1 MKLSF
6 TVLSLCCVLTL
17 GAVTFAATRAD
28 DLTNTSQEKKEDT
41 GKDAKRDEPKK
52 KDDEPKKDAAMK
64 ATIGKPAP
72 DFSLTDLDG
81 KAVKLSDFKGKTV
94 VLEWFNPGCPY
105 VVAAYKE
112 GPLKDMAMR
121 AQKDGVV
128 WLAINSGAPG
138 KEGAGAE
145 ANKKAR
151 TEWKM
156 TAPILLDEKGEVGRM
171 YEAKTTPH
179 CYVIDAKGVLVYRGG
194 LDNAPMGKAEGDKRI
209 DYVANALAE
218 VKAGKPVTTPET
230 KSWGCSVKYGKSQP

>member
-17 GAVTFAATRAD
+17 GAVAFATTRAD
-28 DLTNTSQEKKEDT
+28 DLANVSQEKKEDT

-52 KDDEPKKDAAMK
+52 KDEEPKKDAAMK
-64 ATIGKPAP
+64 AVIGKPAP

-94 VLEWFNPGCPY
+94 VLEWFNPSCPF
-105 VVAAYKE
+105 VVAAYKD
-112 GPLKDMAMR
+112 GPLKDMAAR
-121 AQKDGVV
+121 AQKDGIV

-151 TEWKM
+151 TDWKM
-156 TAPILLDEKGEVGRM
+156 TTPILLDEKGEVGRM
-171 YEAKTTPH
+171 YDAKTTPH

-194 LDNAPMGKAEGDKRI
+194 LDNAPQGKFEGDKRI
-209 DYVANALAE
+209 DYLANALAE
-218 VKAGKPVTTPET
+218 VKAGKPVTMPET
-230 KSWGCSVKYGKSQP
+230 KSWGCSVKYGK